1 MITPAIKTDNI
12 INFLNEHIR
21 HDLLL
26 IGKTFMKNGEE
37 TKLLLHLLLKF
48 LLCDE
53 NKTGKFALIYRMS
66 QKNVSAIFGMSIII
80 QFMHNYIVYPK
91 WGLLHFLL
99 VLNVIEKIFL
109 VKLFIDEVLKKGK
122 VLKNGDIRKELEGDE
137 NFPLVQ

>member
-1 MITPAIKTDNI
+1 
-12 INFLNEHIR
+12 
-21 HDLLL
+21 
-26 IGKTFMKNGEE
+26 MKNGEE

-109 VKLFIDEVLKKGK
+109 VKLFIDVRKSPKKWRYKKRTGGGMK
-122 VLKNGDIRKELEGDE
+122 TSLLFNRVNPNLPFINSIRPPIE
-137 NFPLVQ
+137 